1 MASIGYARVSTHEQ
15 NLDLQKDALSAA
27 GCLMIF
33 ADKISGAKS
42 ERPGLS
48 DALAYVRA
56 GDVLTV
62 WRLDRLGRSM
72 SHLIKTVN
80 DLEERGVGFKSLT
93 EQIDTT
99 TASGRLIFH
108 LFASLGQFERDLN
121 RERTQAGLKAAEA
134 RGRKGGRKQVLTEAK
149 LALARAH
156 IAKGLTVREAA
167 SRVKVGKTVLY
178 SKLRD
183 QKS

>member
-1 MASIGYARVSTHEQ
+1 MASIGYARVSTHDQ
-15 NLDLQKDALSAA
+15 NLDLQRDALNAA
-27 GCLMIF
+27 GCSTVF
-33 ADKISGAKS
+33 EDKISGAKS
-42 ERPGLS
+42 DRPGLA
-48 DALAYVRA
+48 DALGYVRD
-56 GDVLTV
+56 GDVLMV
-62 WRLDRLGRSM
+62 WKLDRLGRSM

-80 DLEERGVGFKSLT
+80 DLEARGVGFKSLT

-108 LFASLGQFERDLN
+108 VFASLGQFERDLN

-134 RGRKGGRKQVLTEAK
+134 RGRKGGRKRVLTDEK
-149 LALARAH
+149 LAKAKSH

-178 SKLRD
+178 SMLSDK
-183 QKS
+183 KS

>member
-1 MASIGYARVSTHEQ
+1 MALIGYARVSTHDQ
-15 NLDLQKDALSAA
+15 NLDLQKDALAAA
-27 GCLMIF
+27 GCSVVF
-33 ADKISGAKS
+33 EDKISGATS
-42 ERPGLS
+42 ERSGLAE
-48 DALAYVRA
+48 ALAYLRA

-62 WRLDRLGRSM
+62 WKLDRLGRSM

-80 DLEERGVGFKSLT
+80 DLEERCVGFKSLT

-121 RERTQAGLKAAEA
+121 RERTQAGLRAAEA
-134 RGRKGGRKQVLTEAK
+134 RGRKGGRKQVLTQVKLELAK
-149 LALARAH
+149 AH

-167 SRVKVGKTVLY
+167 SRIRVGKTVLY
-178 SKLRD
+178 EKLRE
-183 QKS
+183 K